1 MKLWSSE
8 HLFGHTWDQ
17 VTQALWRK
25 YPNKLNPNVVAV
37 DVIDRKVAKDGTLHT
52 VRMLGTNWNMPT
64 YVTALLGIP
73 DLCFAIEYS
82 VADPVA
88 KTMSL
93 KTINYTFGSVAEVRE
108 LIKYCQNPKDAN
120 TTIMTHEAVIG
131 VTGIGFTDYCEGMI
145 ASGFDVNAKKGR
157 QAIEQVIAK
166 IGFEGIIQTITEQM
180 EELSKDLDIARAKI
194 NLEVGE
200 ISEKLNSEFQLF
212 VQKLSYEVDH
222 LSISISNTDNQS
234 LTTEHFNGAQ
244 SLTAAV
250 KAAGLAET

>member
-1 MKLWSSE
+1 
-8 HLFGHTWDQ
+8 
-17 VTQALWRK
+17 
-25 YPNKLNPNVVAV
+25 
-37 DVIDRKVAKDGTLHT
+37 
-52 VRMLGTNWNMPT
+52 
-64 YVTALLGIP
+64 
-73 DLCFAIEYS
+73 
-82 VADPVA
+82 
-88 KTMSL
+88 
-93 KTINYTFGSVAEVRE
+93 
-108 LIKYCQNPKDAN
+108 
-120 TTIMTHEAVIG
+120 
-131 VTGIGFTDYCEGMI
+131 
-145 ASGFDVNAKKGR
+145 
-157 QAIEQVIAK
+157 
-166 IGFEGIIQTITEQM
+166 M